1 MVSNS
6 VLGKS
11 PLDEKIDEIKRLTN
25 IIVQHEQRWN
35 KICAILQV
43 NTDDAPRVLKTLRLM
58 KANVVA
64 DENVTA
70 PDVLEARNAF
80 PSLNDLHAKIDDALV
95 YEWQRLNS
103 NLVMP
108 IPDTVRYEQP
118 ASNVADFFARLRARF
133 VRSA

>member
-1 MVSNS
+1 MVANLNQSA
-6 VLGKS
+6 
-11 PLDEKIDEIKRLTN
+11 LDEKTDEIKRLTN

-64 DENVTA
+64 DEDVTP

-108 IPDTVRYEQP
+108 ADVAARYEPP